1 VVAPNFSWC
10 GRARKR
16 CATITGGAGPPHN
29 NTLGAPPNRSRRI
42 GHDEAA
48 RVSRQRIERDDPLA
62 FAGHTNTV
70 LDIVG
75 RIGTPPSLVIFSEG
89 NHLMALL
96 SEEIVGGFPAWA
108 KAQPQYADLNVDN
121 IVVVTMPQ
129 PIVVQMVSSGAIAL
143 GSLTLDVSRASGL
156 YPDIVMGGPAPLR
169 ELHKLGVLEPQARYF
184 SKNRGRALLVRKGNP
199 LGIHGLADVARTG
212 ASIAQA
218 DSVEAGARAGN
229 RAAIEGLIGR
239 AGADAFYA
247 KEVEHFPGRLG
258 ITHRDVPEMIARGY
272 ADVGLTQY
280 HLISYWARTFPNHFE
295 LVPIAGA
302 ERFPVKIAFGRVVD
316 PARPRALKAFEEF
329 FFSRA
334 RDVYPRYDF
343 ARMTDGEYREALTLG

>member
-1 VVAPNFSWC
+1 MMNRRVFLGSVLSVVALSQT
-10 GRARKR
+10 K
-16 CATITGGAGPPHN
+16 
-29 NTLGAPPNRSRRI
+29 
-42 GHDEAA
+42 AA
-48 RVSRQRIERDDPLA
+48 RAAEQKVAAQKSEPLVWPA
-62 FAGHTNTV
+62 ITRPQTALRSFAGHTNTV

-89 NHLMALL
+89 NHLMVLL
-96 SEEIVGGFPAWA
+96 SEDILGAFPAWA

-121 IVVVTMPQ
+121 VVMVTMPQ
-129 PIVVQMVSSGAIAL
+129 PIVVQMVRTGGIAL
-143 GSLTLDVSRASGL
+143 GNLTLDVSRASGL

-169 ELHKLGVLEPQARYF
+169 ELRKLGVIEPQARYF

-199 LGIHGLADVARTG
+199 LGIHGLADVARIG
-212 ASIAQA
+212 ARVAQA
-218 DSVEAGARAGN
+218 DAVEAGARAGN
-229 RAAIEGLIGR
+229 RAAIEDLIGKP
-239 AGADAFYA
+239 AADAFFA

-258 ITHRDVPEMIARGY
+258 ITHRDVPEMLARGY

-280 HLISYWARTFPNHFE
+280 HLISYWARIFPDHFE

-302 ERFPVKIAFGRVVD
+302 ERFPVKIAFGRIIN
-316 PARPRALKAFEEF
+316 PLRPMALKAFEEF

-343 ARMTDGEYREALTLG
+343 ASMTDDEYGEALVLD